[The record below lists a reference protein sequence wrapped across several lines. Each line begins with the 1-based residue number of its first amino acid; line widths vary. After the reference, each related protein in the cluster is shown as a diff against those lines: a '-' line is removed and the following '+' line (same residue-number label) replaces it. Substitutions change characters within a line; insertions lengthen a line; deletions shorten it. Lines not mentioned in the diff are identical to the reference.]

1 MNRQPHETQRL
12 QKLLAASG
20 HGSRRS
26 IEAWIRAG
34 RVQVNGT
41 TAGLGDRAGAT
52 DEIRLDG
59 RILSV
64 RTASEAMRVEV
75 IAYHKPI
82 GEVTTRRDPQDRPTV
97 FQKLPAPE
105 SGRWISIG
113 RLDFMT
119 SGLLL
124 FTNDGELANRLMHP
138 SSEVE
143 REYLVRVRGSPTLS
157 ALNELSRGIEIDGVM
172 ARFDRI
178 VPESSDGT
186 HASFRV
192 VLHEGRNREVRR
204 LWSAVG
210 HEISRLARIRY
221 GPIELPRDLAAGR
234 WRAVPK
240 EQLKRLAEMSACGSP
255 DAKVKTPRSA

>member
-1 MNRQPHETQRL
+1 MV
-12 QKLLAASG
+12 G
-20 HGSRRS
+20 
-26 IEAWIRAG
+26 
-34 RVQVNGT
+34 
-41 TAGLGDRAGAT
+41 
-52 DEIRLDG
+52 
-59 RILSV
+59 
-64 RTASEAMRVEV
+64 
-75 IAYHKPI
+75 
-82 GEVTTRRDPQDRPTV
+82 
-97 FQKLPAPE
+97 
-105 SGRWISIG
+105 
-113 RLDFMT
+113 
-119 SGLLL
+119 
-124 FTNDGELANRLMHP
+124 
-138 SSEVE
+138 
-143 REYLVRVRGSPTLS
+143 VRGSPTLS
-157 ALNELSRGIEIDGVM
+157 ALNELSRGIEIVGVM

-210 HEISRLARIRY
+210 HEISWLARIRY